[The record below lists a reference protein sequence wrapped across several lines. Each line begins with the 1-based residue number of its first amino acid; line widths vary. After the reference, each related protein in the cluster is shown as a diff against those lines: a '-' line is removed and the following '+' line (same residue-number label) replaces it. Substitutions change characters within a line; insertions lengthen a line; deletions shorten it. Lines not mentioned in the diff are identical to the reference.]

1 MSTVK
6 SFSVGYNPI
15 NESNVF
21 SSGDYISGQVTLD
34 LAKDTDVNALSVKMK
49 GKAEANW
56 TEGAMED
63 TELYFKKEKYF
74 SVKQFLIQEGQGN
87 NHVSQGCNVY
97 PFTFHI
103 PEQDMPSSFK
113 SKHGIIQ
120 YTLEASLS
128 RPMRK
133 DNPILN
139 LIKLKLFNSGYVAMD
154 VNIDKTGFHQG
165 EGIRVVASFHNK
177 SSWDMRPKYCV
188 YRQCTLFAEGES
200 KVVIKNLLK
209 KVGAAV
215 PPSADQTV
223 TKFITIPAA
232 AIPSIS
238 NCSIIKVE
246 YGLRVYLDVKYA
258 TAPQINFPI
267 IILPPAQ
274 SFDEEGPPP
283 SPYGLPPAPVRVM
296 FFDFSS
302 AFNTIRP
309 TLLRRKLED
318 AGVDGHLTAWTID
331 YLTERP
337 QYVRLRSCE
346 FEVVVCSTGSPQ
358 GTVLSPFLFT
368 IYTSDFT
375 YTTYTTAVIC
385 RSSPTTPPSWAVCL
399 RGTNWRTSR

>member
-1 MSTVK
+1 MLTVK

-74 SVKQFLIQEGQGN
+74 SVKQFLIQEGQG
-87 NHVSQGCNVY
+87 
-97 PFTFHI
+97 
-103 PEQDMPSSFK
+103 EDMPSSFK

-133 DNPILN
+133 DSKAKAEVTHD
-139 LIKLKLFNSGYVAMD
+139 LIHNVPQHGATEKKLKLFNSGYVAMD

-274 SFDEEGPPP
+274 SFDEEGPPAYLT
-283 SPYGLPPAPVRVM
+283 SPVRVM